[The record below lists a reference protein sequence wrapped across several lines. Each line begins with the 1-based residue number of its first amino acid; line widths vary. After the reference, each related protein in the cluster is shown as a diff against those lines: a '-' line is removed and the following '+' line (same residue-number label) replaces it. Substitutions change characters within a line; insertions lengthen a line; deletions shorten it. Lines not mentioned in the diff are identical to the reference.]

1 VSISVATEV
10 LTIDIWRAGGVGW
23 RAGWRGWDGG
33 LGEGR
38 RGGGVEDRGV

>member
-23 RAGWRGWDGG
+23 RAGWRGGM
-33 LGEGR
+33 EGWVK
-38 RGGGVEDRGV
+38 GGGEEGWKTEV